1 MTLLK
6 RRLSLSLLGVFFFSF
21 YSGNALSSTDN
32 VYEKMEI
39 FAEVLRQ
46 VEDNYIEVR
55 DAPKLIDDAIKGMM
69 RSLDPHSKYLT
80 REEYEELMMES
91 SGSIIGIGVTV
102 SIRDDIL
109 TIVSSVEN
117 TPAHKAGLK
126 SGDRIIK
133 IDGGYTADMEYDDA
147 VRQLSG
153 QKGTNVKLT
162 IKRKGIEEPLV
173 FNIIRDVIPIE
184 TVKSYQ
190 LDDSIGYVRI
200 TDFQGNTTIDLKNAL
215 DTLKQDE
222 KLKGLI
228 LDLRSNPGGRLD
240 QAISVSD
247 VFLDSGLIVSTR
259 FRIEEQNMAAYAQ
272 ADDNEENYPI
282 IVLVDGGSASA
293 SEIVAGALQDNKRA
307 LILGTQT
314 FGKGSVQTIIPMAD
328 GSGLCLTTA
337 RYYTPSG
344 RSIQVSGGITPDIEM
359 EYVPSIDDQDN
370 DLLDSESETDLGDH
384 MKNEENRVENS
395 ADIQEELEKEDTD
408 LKLKESLLKNNQ
420 VEMAIQLLRSWD
432 VVSQKESGKS

>member
-1 MTLLK
+1 LAV
-6 RRLSLSLLGVFFFSF
+6 VFFISF
-21 YSGNALSSTDN
+21 HSVNTVASTDS

-39 FAEVLRQ
+39 FAEVLRE
-46 VEDNYIEVR
+46 VEDNYIEER
-55 DAPKLIDDAIKGMM
+55 NPQELIDDAIKGMVS
-69 RSLDPHSKYLT
+69 SLDPHSKYLT
-80 REEYEELMMES
+80 REEYKELLMES
-91 SGSIIGIGVTV
+91 SGSITGIGVTV

-109 TIVSSVEN
+109 TIVSPVED
-117 TPAHKAGLK
+117 TPAFKAGLK
-126 SGDRIIK
+126 SGDKIIK
-133 IDGGYTADMEYDDA
+133 INDTYTADMEYDDA
-147 VRQLSG
+147 ARKLRG
-153 QKGTNVKLT
+153 QRGTHVKLT

-259 FRIEEQNMAAYAQ
+259 FRTEEQNMAAYAR
-272 ADDNEENYPI
+272 ADDSEENYPI

-314 FGKGSVQTIIPMAD
+314 FGKDSVQTIIPMTD
-328 GSGLCLTTA
+328 GSGLCLTTV

-432 VVSQKESGKS
+432 VVSQKETGKS